1 MCNIIFLNGVLE
13 ENLPLLKPIAA
24 KAAEADLSGKAKK
37 RLFIGLVLGTSG
49 IVCLFLAALWV
60 VPYVGLTTIHP
71 AVPWVFGVVVLA
83 CILLVG
89 WVSTGLVLNILLGR
103 DLLFFA
109 RMRGVTVRLFLPL
122 MTLVGRAL
130 GLPKDMVRSSFI
142 KVNNELVVSRGR
154 TYAPEE
160 ILLLMP
166 HCLQNTDCGIKLTYD
181 VRKCARCGKCPIDG
195 LIAVSDKYGI
205 DLAIATGGTIAR
217 SIVVRKRP
225 RLILAVACERDL
237 ASGIQDIYPLPAF
250 GVLNTRPFGPC
261 FNTQVSLESLE
272 EAIRAFV
279 HPRCLPAEAD
289 DEACSVV
296 PLRPR

>member
-1 MCNIIFLNGVLE
+1 MCNIIFVNGILGGNV
-13 ENLPLLKPIAA
+13 PLLKPIAA

-49 IVCLFLAALWV
+49 IVCLFLVALWV

-71 AVPWVFGVVVLA
+71 AVPWAFGFVILA
-83 CILLVG
+83 GILLVA
-89 WVSTGLVLNILLGR
+89 WVSAGLVLNVLLGR
-103 DLLFFA
+103 DLLFFN

-142 KVNNELVVSRGR
+142 KVNNELVLSKGR
-154 TYAPEE
+154 RYSPDEV
-160 ILLLMP
+160 LLLMP
-166 HCLQNTDCGIKLTYD
+166 HCLQNADCGIKLTYD

-217 SIVVRKRP
+217 SIVVRKHP

-261 FNTQVSLESLE
+261 FNTQVSLNALE
-272 EAIRAFV
+272 EAIREFLR
-279 HPRCLPAEAD
+279 PGCLPAEPRD
-289 DEACSVV
+289 DSCSVV
-296 PLRPR
+296 TLRPR

>member
-1 MCNIIFLNGVLE
+1 MS
-13 ENLPLLKPIAA
+13 LLKPIAA
-24 KAAEADLSGKAKK
+24 RAAEADLSGKAKK
-37 RLFIGLVLGTSG
+37 RLFIGLVMGTSG

-60 VPYVGLTTIHP
+60 VPYVGLATIHP
-71 AVPWVFGVVVLA
+71 AVPWIFGIVVAA
-83 CILLVG
+83 CILLVA
-89 WVSTGLVLNILLGR
+89 WVSAGLVLNVLLGK
-103 DLLFFA
+103 DLLFFS

-122 MTLVGRAL
+122 MTRVGRAL

-142 KVNNELVVSRGR
+142 KVNNELVVSKGR
-154 TYAPEE
+154 KYAPGE

-166 HCLQNTDCGIKLTYD
+166 HCLQNADCGIKLTYD
-181 VRKCARCGKCPIDG
+181 VRKCGRCGKCPIDG

-205 DLAIATGGTIAR
+205 DLAIASGGTIAR

-250 GVLNTRPFGPC
+250 GIVNARPFGPC
-261 FNTQVSLESLE
+261 FNTQVAPEALE
-272 EAIRAFV
+272 EAIRSFLR
-279 HPRCLPAEAD
+279 PDNLPAEPR

-296 PLRPR
+296 ALRPR